1 MRKIEGKI
9 HTRVMKYCAIKN
21 MTFCYSLNLNVHY
34 GSMSRTL
41 MTIIDEIPLFQS
53 ILDSDERISIIS
65 AKRNKQIKMH
75 MI

>member
-34 GSMSRTL
+34 GSMMRTL
-41 MTIIDEIPLFQS
+41 MVCL
-53 ILDSDERISIIS
+53 ERYCYSK
-65 AKRNKQIKMH
+65 KRI
-75 MI
+75 